1 MDSLQLTLV
10 AGLVILAVVNGVG
23 LAWLSATF
31 DRRLRQ
37 RQLTTSKTYDV
48 HVENAKVLTEMDM
61 DEVEKEVREKL
72 IKSGEEA
79 AKRLQQSLNNTVD
92 QITADINDM
101 TSTQLAQ
108 EFEKYQVS
116 LQALRDQS
124 ITEFNKVQK
133 ELDQEKTRLIEH
145 LDKEVAA
152 EREKR
157 MDQFNQRLN
166 DVVASYL
173 TESLG
178 NQVDLGAQSTYIF
191 AVLQQHKE
199 DIKRDVLS

>member
-10 AGLVILAVVNGVG
+10 AGLVILAVINGVG
-23 LAWLSATF
+23 LAWLSTTF

-61 DEVEKEVREKL
+61 SEVEKEVREKL

-79 AKRLQQSLNNTVD
+79 AKRLQQSLTNTVD

-191 AVLQQHKE
+191 AALQQHKE